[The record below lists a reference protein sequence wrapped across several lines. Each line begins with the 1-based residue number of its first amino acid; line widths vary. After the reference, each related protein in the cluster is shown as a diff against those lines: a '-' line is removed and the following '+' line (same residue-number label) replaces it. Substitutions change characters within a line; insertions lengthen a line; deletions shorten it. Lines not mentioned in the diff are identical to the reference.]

1 VLYSLCCYFVKMK
14 YSFEKLEVW
23 IDSRELTK
31 MVYRISKG
39 FPDDERFGITNQMRR
54 SAISVSSN
62 IVEGSYRKTSKDK
75 SNFMTIA
82 YSSLMELLNQT
93 IVSLDLAYINE
104 DQYIEIRKQI
114 EKVSNKLSSLTKY
127 FKSLNAVVNT
137 TT

>member
-1 VLYSLCCYFVKMK
+1 VN

-23 IDSRELTK
+23 HDARELTK
-31 MVYRISKG
+31 IIYKITKG

-54 SAISVSSN
+54 SVISVSSN
-62 IVEGSYRKTSKDK
+62 IVEGSYRSTGKDK

-93 IVSLDLAYINE
+93 IVSFDLLYINE
-104 DQYIEIRKQI
+104 NQYKEIRTQI

-127 FKSLNAVVNT
+127 FKSLQNGT
-137 TT
+137 